1 VTAAQGPRGERT
13 GILAID
19 TATSRA
25 LVALGTAD
33 GAIEGHT
40 SWLVG
45 YRHGETLLPTI
56 ERFLSEQGQER
67 AGLVG
72 IVAGTGPGA
81 FTGLR
86 VGLATAKGLSHGLG
100 IPLVGI
106 PTAAAL
112 LHAAGPGTVLLQ
124 PAGPRDR
131 VLSRPGMAPQLIRG
145 DAEPDLLASEALVAV
160 DLEGRADDGALARGA
175 VAWDGLAAALIEL
188 GAERLRDLAAATPD
202 DRRAELET
210 LVPEYVTLPRGVAA
224 SSGEVSW
231 SRDPR

>member
-1 VTAAQGPRGERT
+1 
-13 GILAID
+13 
-19 TATSRA
+19 
-25 LVALGTAD
+25 
-33 GAIEGHT
+33 
-40 SWLVG
+40 
-45 YRHGETLLPTI
+45 
-56 ERFLSEQGQER
+56 
-67 AGLVG
+67 
-72 IVAGTGPGA
+72 
-81 FTGLR
+81 
-86 VGLATAKGLSHGLG
+86 
-100 IPLVGI
+100 
-106 PTAAAL
+106 
-112 LHAAGPGTVLLQ
+112 
-124 PAGPRDR
+124 
-131 VLSRPGMAPQLIRG
+131 MAPQLIRG